1 VLAKFPVSKFLIASL
16 MVNKVLA
23 ATVPPLGGN
32 TNFDEGIWVLAGMA
46 PIGAG
51 LHEPPMACVPSVR
64 GRLTVLQ
71 KLMKLL
77 VDVNEA
83 T

>member
-1 VLAKFPVSKFLIASL
+1 MAIR
-16 MVNKVLA
+16 MVKKVLA
-23 ATVPPLGGN
+23 ATVPPLGGK
-32 TNFDEGIWVLAGMA
+32 TNFDEGILVLAGMA

-51 LHEPPMACVPSVR
+51 LHEPSTTCAPLVK